1 MAIQDDIK
9 ALPAE
14 DFAALKAW
22 IVNTETDRRAAAP
35 VVDGA
40 KATVI
45 EDLRKAG
52 TIPNPAPPVTVSA
65 ATKATDFPAWKS
77 PGTDHSKM
85 YTYKQRVSRG
95 GKVYESQVQGLN
107 SWEPG
112 AAGVWENVWRD
123 VTATVIT
130 PPADGTTTP
139 ATPAADGTQTKPF
152 PFAGGLVLTVG
163 QHVVDKGITYR
174 VIQAHTSAAHWP
186 PADVPAMF
194 QKV

>member
-1 MAIQDDIK
+1 MTIQDDIRG
-9 ALPAE
+9 LDGPAYNTLRAWLLTEE
-14 DFAALKAW
+14 D
-22 IVNTETDRRAAAP
+22 TRRANANATAI
-35 VVDGA
+35 DGA
-40 KATVI
+40 KAGVI

-65 ATKATDFPAWKS
+65 ATKVTDFPAWKS

-85 YTYKQRVSRG
+85 YTYKQRVSRN

-112 AAGVWENVWRD
+112 GVGVHDTVWRD
-123 VTATVIT
+123 VTAQVIT
-130 PPADGTTTP
+130 PPAGTP
-139 ATPAADGTQTKPF
+139 VADGTQAAPF
-152 PFAGGLVLTVG
+152 PFAGGLALTVG
-163 QHVVDKGITYR
+163 QYVTDKGLTYK
-174 VIQAHTSAAHWP
+174 VIQAHTSAARWA